1 MKKVILLDRDGVINH
16 DSVHYIKSP
25 DEYEFIPG
33 SVEAIVRLTQAGYKI
48 GVATNQS
55 GISRGYYDVDVLTQI
70 HEKLVNTVK
79 LAGGEISAIVY
90 CPHHPNDGCACRKP
104 NPGMLN
110 QLAKLL
116 HCRLK
121 GVKFIGDRFSDIQA
135 AQAAGATPVLVRS
148 QMTEGFLLTPTAS
161 VPLFN
166 SLAEATDWILKLEPS
181 LASGAVRPKL
191 TSETFNES

>member
-16 DSVHYIKSP
+16 DSIHYIKSP

-33 SVEAIVRLTQAGYKI
+33 SIDAIVRLTKAGYKV

-55 GISRGYYDVDVLTQI
+55 GIARGFYDVEVLSKI
-70 HEKLVNTVK
+70 HEKLSTAVRM
-79 LAGGEISAIVY
+79 AGGEISAIVY

-121 GVKFIGDRFSDIQA
+121 GVMFVGDRFSDIQA

-148 QMTEGFLLTPTAS
+148 QMTEGFLLTPSPA
-161 VPLFN
+161 VPLFS
-166 SLAEATDWILKLEPS
+166 SLHEATAWIL
-181 LASGAVRPKL
+181 
-191 TSETFNES
+191 NEHQPEL